1 MAAQSNDP
9 VVRLTDVFNT
19 YKVGEVD
26 VPAVKGASFNIPTL
40 QKTVNRTSEQLVVA
54 DECNVADWRYE
65 MTTLTE
71 TAGEERTTTSESS
84 VVRFREVGKVY
95 DDEGLRVTAIRSVT
109 FDIPKKRFAMI
120 VGPSGSGKT
129 TLLNL
134 IGCIDTPTSGR
145 LEVCGQDIGTLGDRA
160 LTDFRSRNIAFVF
173 QNFNLLPV
181 LTAYEN
187 VEYPLLLLGM
197 RASERRDHTMA
208 MLASVGLT
216 DKRDHRPNQLSGGQK
231 QRVAIARALV
241 KKPAVVLADEPTANL
256 DSHTGAEIIALM
268 RQVQEQHAVSFVF
281 STHDPQLIS
290 HADDTFVIRD
300 GELTDRG
307 SQERN

>member
-1 MAAQSNDP
+1 MSSISSDAP
-9 VVRLTDVFNT
+9 VV
-19 YKVGEVD
+19 
-26 VPAVKGASFNIPTL
+26 A
-40 QKTVNRTSEQLVVA
+40 
-54 DECNVADWRYE
+54 
-65 MTTLTE
+65 
-71 TAGEERTTTSESS
+71 
-84 VVRFREVGKVY
+84 FRDVGKAY
-95 DDEGLRVTAIRSVT
+95 DDDGLLVTAIKSVT
-109 FDIPKKRFAMI
+109 FDIPRQRFAMI

-134 IGCIDTPTSGR
+134 VGCIDTPTSGH
-145 LEVCGQDIGTLGDRA
+145 LEVCGQNIAELYDNE
-160 LTDFRSRNIAFVF
+160 LTDFRSRNIAFIF

-187 VEYPLLLLGM
+187 VEYPLLLLGQP
-197 RASERRDHTMA
+197 AGERRDQTMA
-208 MLASVGLT
+208 MLEAVGLT

-268 RQVQEQHAVSFVF
+268 RRVQERYAASFVF

-290 HADDTFVIRD
+290 HADETFVIRD
-300 GELTDRG
+300 GELAEHRLRG
-307 SQERN
+307 EN